1 MVDRKELNMKIEEL
15 AASLRSGAFADRP
28 TLKEAFDYVAD
39 VARASDN
46 GMAVWTAVMVV
57 CNTISN
63 EMIKAEV
70 K

>member
-1 MVDRKELNMKIEEL
+1 MTTQEL
-15 AASLRSGAFADRP
+15 AATLRSGVFADRP
-28 TLKEAFDYVAD
+28 TLKEAFDYVAEL
-39 VARASDN
+39 ARSSDN

-63 EMIKAEV
+63 EIVKAEV